1 MIVIGIYE
9 YINDNI
15 CSDNNAVLRDEDCYD
30 NDNDNDNDR

>member
-15 CSDNNAVLRDEDCYD
+15 YSDNNAVLGDEDCYY
-30 NDNDNDNDR
+30 NDNDNDR